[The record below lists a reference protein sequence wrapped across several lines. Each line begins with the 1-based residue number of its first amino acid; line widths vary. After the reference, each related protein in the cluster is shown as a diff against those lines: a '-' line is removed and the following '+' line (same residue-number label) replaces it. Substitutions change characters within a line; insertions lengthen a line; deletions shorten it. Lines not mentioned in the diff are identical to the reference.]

1 MSGPTAISAPRGS
14 GRAVADVLRWAGA
27 AAAVT
32 LLAGCG
38 ANNPST
44 GDEATTPPS
53 TEGNAVGPLTDVA
66 DPGDDLLDNARRGV
80 VLTGTDT
87 DVSWRLPEDCYES
100 LDSQQAACDADGGTY
115 ELVVGGKPGVDVAT
129 AAEEQLARTAQDG
142 QSTEPR
148 KITLGGRDFTVIEY
162 GGNGGSV
169 TTFLHRPPRVDAT
182 YAVIFTAPDR
192 LADVPQE
199 RLDEVY
205 QMLGALEFEPAEDSL
220 G

>member
-1 MSGPTAISAPRGS
+1 MRVTTPTVIT
-14 GRAVADVLRWAGA
+14 VLAGA
-27 AAAVT
+27 V

-38 ANNPST
+38 ESASESGPTSRDPSSKSASAAAAGNPSV
-44 GDEATTPPS
+44 DLAS
-53 TEGNAVGPLTDVA
+53 
-66 DPGDDLLDNARRGV
+66 PGDDLLDNARRGV
-80 VLTGTDT
+80 VLTGTET
-87 DVSWRLPEDCYES
+87 NVSWRLPEDCYES

-142 QSTEPR
+142 QSAEPR
-148 KITLGGRDFTVIEY
+148 KITVGGRDFTVIEY

-169 TTFLHRPPRVDAT
+169 TTFLHQPPRVDAT

-205 QMLGALEFEPAEDSL
+205 QMLGSLEFEPAEDSL

>member
-1 MSGPTAISAPRGS
+1 MRRMTTMSGAALSAL
-14 GRAVADVLRWAGA
+14 V
-27 AAAVT
+27 

-38 ANNPST
+38 ESGGSADERAPASPSSSAAPK
-44 GDEATTPPS
+44 E
-53 TEGNAVGPLTDVA
+53 PLADVA

-87 DVSWRLPEDCYES
+87 NVSWRLPEDCYES

-142 QSTEPR
+142 RSTEPQ
-148 KITLGGRDFTVIEY
+148 KLTVGGRDFTVIEY
-162 GGNGGSV
+162 GGDTGSV
-169 TTFLHRPPRVDAT
+169 TTFLHQPPRVDAT

-192 LADVPQE
+192 LAAVPQE

-205 QMLGALEFEPAEDSL
+205 QMLGSLEFEPAEDSL